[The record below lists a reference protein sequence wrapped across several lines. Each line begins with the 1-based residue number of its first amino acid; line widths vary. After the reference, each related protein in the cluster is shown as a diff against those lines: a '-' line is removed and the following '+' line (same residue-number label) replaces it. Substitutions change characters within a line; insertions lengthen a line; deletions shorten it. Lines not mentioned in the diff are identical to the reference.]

1 MDEDLVKLLH
11 SNRCMETSFSFHGCN
26 ETVVVPVSDYNNVDI
41 TAAESTSIKATAD
54 IWCDLIKVK
63 IM

>member
-11 SNRCMETSFSFHGCN
+11 SNRCMETSFSFHGFN
-26 ETVVVPVSDYNNVDI
+26 AIDVVPVSDYNNVYI

>member
-1 MDEDLVKLLH
+1 
-11 SNRCMETSFSFHGCN
+11 METSFSFHGCN
-26 ETVVVPVSDYNNVDI
+26 AIDVVPVSDYNNADI
-41 TAAESTSIKATAD
+41 TAAKSTSVKATTD

>member
-1 MDEDLVKLLH
+1 
-11 SNRCMETSFSFHGCN
+11 METSFSFHGCN

-41 TAAESTSIKATAD
+41 TAAESTSIKATVD